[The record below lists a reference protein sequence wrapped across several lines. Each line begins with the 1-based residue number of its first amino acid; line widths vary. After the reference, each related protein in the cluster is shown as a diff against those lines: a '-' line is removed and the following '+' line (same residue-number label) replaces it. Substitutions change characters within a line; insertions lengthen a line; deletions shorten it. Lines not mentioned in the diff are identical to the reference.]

1 MKPTPTVAPT
11 SAPASAPTTELHHLL
26 GDDAPP
32 PAWWRRP
39 AVWGGVVVVALLV
52 GGGLYWRA
60 QTQAQASAPSYVT
73 EPLRRGN
80 LTLNVTANG
89 TVKPTSSVDIG
100 SELSGTVKRVL
111 VDVNDQVKKGQV
123 LIELDTAKLQ
133 DTVQSA
139 RAALTSAQA
148 SVQLAAATTKE
159 AKANLARYEEVSRL
173 SGGKVPSATELDGA
187 RATHDRAVASEASA
201 RAAVTEAQATLSTA
215 ETNLAKVSIR
225 SPING
230 MVLSRTVD
238 PGNAVAASLQAVTLL
253 TIAED
258 LTKMRVEAS
267 VDEADVGSV
276 RVGQKAN
283 FTVSAYPSRRYPAT
297 VTRVA
302 YGSTKTDNVITY
314 TALLE
319 VNNQDLSLRPGM
331 TAVATI
337 AATERNDVL
346 LVPNTAL
353 RFTPTAG
360 AAAGAASGSSGGLV
374 SSLMMRPPSGGQ
386 RKTAGTDK
394 RGGGNGGSQR
404 QIWVLQGGQA
414 KPITVTTGITDGRV
428 TEVSAPEL
436 QENME
441 VITDQRSSGAAR

>member
-1 MKPTPTVAPT
+1 MNPTPAATTP
-11 SAPASAPTTELHHLL
+11 PTTELHHLL

-39 AVWGGVVVVALLV
+39 AVWGSVLVAALAV

-89 TVKPTSSVDIG
+89 TLKPTSSVDIG
-100 SELSGTVKRVL
+100 SELSGTVKSVL

-133 DTVQSA
+133 DTVQSS
-139 RAALTSAQA
+139 RAGLASAQA

-187 RATHDRAVASEASA
+187 RATYDRAVASEASA

-230 MVLSRTVD
+230 MVLSRAVD

-267 VDEADVGSV
+267 VDEADVGSM

-314 TALLE
+314 TALLD
-319 VNNQDLSLRPGM
+319 VNNQDMSLRPGM

-337 AATERNDVL
+337 AATERNNVL
-346 LVPNTAL
+346 LVPNTSL

-374 SSLMMRPPSGGQ
+374 SSLMMRPPGGGQ

-394 RGGGNGGSQR
+394 RGDSSGGTQR

-441 VITDQRSSGAAR
+441 VITDQRSSGATR